1 MEWTRKNNLLKDFI
15 SGVMVVLIV
24 CAIGITAYISIAE
37 PKHESIQQQNNAIQ
51 KQLKRLADKLD
62 IIEAKVDSLEQIIL
76 SPHPPTPAMV
86 PPHPPVGFGKHKPML
101 LDYQI
106 RRLSV
111 NPNPEY
117 RSCQKY
123 RIRFIPDIYHFSTWR
138 YLRYRKYLSLN
149 SPDIPTNTQSNTEQQ
164 AIR

>member
-51 KQLKRLADKLD
+51 KQLKLLVDKLD
-62 IIEAKVDSLEQIIL
+62 VIEAKVDSLEQIIL
-76 SPHPPTPAMV
+76 LTPV
-86 PPHPPVGFGKHKPML
+86 PPPPPQVGFGKRKPML

-117 RSCQKY
+117 GSCQKY

-138 YLRYRKYLSLN
+138 YLRYRRYLSLN
-149 SPDIPTNTQSNTEQQ
+149 SPDTSSNTQSNTGQQ